1 MRLVNATLIPVL
13 TTFKGKGLAAHL
25 EVPLPY
31 LLYRVNARFQEEI
44 RGLKDIQGSLGPT
57 TSQAA
62 MKATEESPI
71 GERSAGR
78 GSLISS
84 SKVIAPLGVRARLN
98 SLGNSP
104 QPKKAISSSTLTLRT
119 PIKQH
124 VPIRPTTPSSEGGS
138 DSDDD
143 NALKEEEAERTAEE
157 QEALDRKLEELQRMM
172 TNDALGLVARPRGK
186 SKDRGRGALSPRS
199 VGSSYRPDTLS
210 SRSTSQSVSSAGSPH
225 GSVPDIPSP
234 STGGSQSHSPISRHL
249 SPTKSSSPPTFSAQ
263 SAVGHSHPRRYG
275 PLVDR
280 SSDYGS
286 GHDDSEAS
294 SFSDLSG

>member
-1 MRLVNATLIPVL
+1 
-13 TTFKGKGLAAHL
+13 
-25 EVPLPY
+25 
-31 LLYRVNARFQEEI
+31 
-44 RGLKDIQGSLGPT
+44 LKDIQGTLGPT

-62 MKATEESPI
+62 MKVTEESPI

-78 GSLISS
+78 GSLTSS

-98 SLGNSP
+98 SLNSLGNSP
-104 QPKKAISSSTLTLRT
+104 QSKKALSSSTLTLRT

-124 VPIRPTTPSSEGGS
+124 FPRRPKTPSSEGGS
-138 DSDDD
+138 DSEDD

-157 QEALDRKLEELQRMM
+157 QEALNRKLEELQRMM
-172 TNDALGLVARPRGK
+172 TNDALGLVARPRAK
-186 SKDRGRGALSPRS
+186 SKDGGRGALSPRS

-210 SRSTSQSVSSAGSPH
+210 SRSASQSVSSPGSPH
-225 GSVPDIPSP
+225 GSIPDIPSP
-234 STGGSQSHSPISRHL
+234 STGESQSHSPISRHL
-249 SPTKSSSPPTFSAQ
+249 SPTKSSSLPTLSSQ
-263 SAVGHSHPRRYG
+263 SAVGHSHPRRFG

-286 GHDDSEAS
+286 SHDDSEAS